1 MNTDTNKF
9 LIAPSMLSC
18 DFSNIGQELHDVDA
32 AGADMIHW
40 DVMDGHFVP
49 NITFGAPVISKVRKS
64 SKNFFDVHLMITSPE
79 QYLEDFIK
87 AGSDLITVHIESTD
101 KINEC
106 FKILGEAGVQKGLS
120 LRPGTPL
127 SEITPYLAD
136 LDMVLVMTVEPGF
149 GGQSFMEAQIEK
161 INELY
166 SLRKEH
172 GYKYKIEV
180 DGGMSDKTAPL
191 VSKADVLVAGSFVFK
206 ESGQEGYASAIGKLK
221 NAKKI

>member
-1 MNTDTNKF
+1 MKTDTNKF

-18 DFSNIGQELHDVDA
+18 DFSNIGQELSDVDA

-49 NITFGAPVISKVRKS
+49 NITFGAPVISKTRKA
-64 SKNFFDVHLMITSPE
+64 SKNFFDVHLMITHPE
-79 QYLEDFIK
+79 KYLEDFIK
-87 AGSDLITVHIESTD
+87 AGSDLITIHIESTD
-101 KINEC
+101 KIKEC
-106 FKILGEAGVQKGLS
+106 FEVLEKAGVQKGLS

-127 SEITPYLAD
+127 EEIKPHLAS

-149 GGQSFMEAQIEK
+149 GGQSFMEDQIKKVED
-161 INELY
+161 LY

-172 GYKYKIEV
+172 GYKYKIEI

-206 ESGQEGYASAIGKLK
+206 ENGKEGYASAIGKLK
-221 NAKKI
+221 NAKRT